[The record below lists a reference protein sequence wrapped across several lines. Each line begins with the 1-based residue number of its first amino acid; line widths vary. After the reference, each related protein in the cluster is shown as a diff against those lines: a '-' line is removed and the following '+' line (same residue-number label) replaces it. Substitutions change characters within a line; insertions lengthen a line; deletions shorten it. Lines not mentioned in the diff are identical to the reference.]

1 MTKEICA
8 ICGKPIDEDVYVLDD
23 GTTVSWPIVH
33 NCEIRQRAA
42 ALSTERQDVR
52 MGWCY
57 GGSELLET
65 YGGCSMAGV
74 SAPAKVVQS
83 ASQLIEDIASKSKR
97 QRRGLVLFGEPG
109 VGKSY
114 LAAAVCNE
122 VIVGGGSACWVKLE
136 QLIRMG
142 SQGMDLELKRI
153 SAKRV
158 DLVVIDDFASERDS
172 SFGVASVFSI
182 VDRLYE
188 ANSTMLVTT
197 NLTRSQLANP
207 ATPEARRVLDRIKER
222 CKCVEYIGPNKR
234 QEALAGK

>member
-1 MTKEICA
+1 MSQICEV
-8 ICGKPIDEDVYVLDD
+8 CGKPVEEDVHVLTD
-23 GTTVSWPIVH
+23 GTKVSWPIVH
-33 NCEIRQRAA
+33 DCELRQRAA
-42 ALSTERQDVR
+42 AMSADRQAVR
-52 MGWCY
+52 MRQCY
-57 GGSELLET
+57 GDSELLET
-65 YGGCSMAGV
+65 YGSCSMAGV
-74 SAPAKVVQS
+74 SAPAKVTQ
-83 ASQLIEDIASKSKR
+83 AAEQLIEDIASKTKR
-97 QRRGLVLFGEPG
+97 QRRGLLLFGDVG

-122 VIVGGGSACWVKLE
+122 VIVGGGTACWVKLE
-136 QLIRMG
+136 QLIRKG
-142 SQGMDLELKRI
+142 SQAMDLELKRI

-197 NLTRSQLANP
+197 NLTRSQLGNP
-207 ATPEARRVLDRIKER
+207 ATPEARRVLDRIKQR

-234 QEALAGK
+234 QEALAG